1 MASET
6 VQNAVKLV
14 SEGVVLP
21 GTSLLLDGDFKAGA
35 GHAVVGLLAR
45 AVFGPLGWFFV
56 AADSYSK
63 STTGKSLIEQFKSE
77 KARITAAV
85 KS

>member
-6 VQNAVKLV
+6 VNNAVKLV

-35 GHAVVGLLAR
+35 GHAVVGVLAR
-45 AVFGPLGWFFV
+45 VVFGPLGWFVV
-56 AADSYSK
+56 AADSYAK
-63 STTGKSLIEQFKSE
+63 STTGKSLWENFKSE
-77 KARITAAV
+77 RARVTAAV

>member
-21 GTSLLLDGDFKAGA
+21 GGSLLLDGDFKAGA
-35 GHAVVGLLAR
+35 AHVVVGLLAR
-45 AVFGPLGWFFV
+45 SLFGPLGWFVV

-77 KARITAAV
+77 KARITA